1 MEHKPVTKW
10 KMRAFVVLGSGGA
23 LASLTTWLYD
33 RPGFHLKSTIG
44 LVLSLI
50 CLGQV
55 FYQIWLWKH
64 YPSFEQET
72 VADLTRYKTAVWFG
86 LALIVGMCAI
96 LIVRFLFSSS

>member
-10 KMRAFVVLGSGGA
+10 KMRAYVVLGLGGA

-33 RPGFHLKSTIG
+33 RPGFHLKSLIG
-44 LVLSLI
+44 LVLGLI

-64 YPSFEQET
+64 YPSYEQET
-72 VADLTRYKTAVWFG
+72 VEELTCYKTTFWFG

-96 LIVRFLFSSS
+96 LIVCFLLSSS